1 MGIRTN
7 YTALPLGTNG
17 VGVGTIDV
25 VVPVNV
31 NNPCAPCDDLIQ
43 AEVVCEKN
51 DVWNRN
57 LCANDYCYNH
67 PVLPGDCLDFQFQFQ
82 NTRQSRTAW
91 KLYNYEQL
99 PNILYTWYHY
109 SLNPTNWTIRAR
121 IFNACTEQEFTIPTP
136 SVHNYADDLMVGATV
151 MLDLDRDASSRTLPL
166 LAWYRW
172 VQNIRFCLPTTLPA
186 GFPEEFYFE
195 FTVRPFSGA
204 NYTVYSQVYEI
215 AKCRPTIQLEG
226 VYNYTDCFGY
236 RYSAPRNLP
245 TRDGILFLD
254 DFGDKVGFGSQVIAQ
269 RSVKSSV
276 AYRNLHRFY
285 GNAEYNDFFIEKDI
299 PERQCFSIK
308 TKSYPIFRVRLDRL
322 PPYVA
327 EIYNNNISGKVAL
340 LTGANTH
347 PATLQ
352 VQPQGGASKSNDDN
366 NMWYVDNNLRGC
378 ECLDYQQC

>member
-1 MGIRTN
+1 MT
-7 YTALPLGTNG
+7 
-17 VGVGTIDV
+17 
-25 VVPVNV
+25 
-31 NNPCAPCDDLIQ
+31 
-43 AEVVCEKN
+43 
-51 DVWNRN
+51 
-57 LCANDYCYNH
+57 
-67 PVLPGDCLDFQFQFQ
+67 
-82 NTRQSRTAW
+82 
-91 KLYNYEQL
+91 
-99 PNILYTWYHY
+99 
-109 SLNPTNWTIRAR
+109 
-121 IFNACTEQEFTIPTP
+121 
-136 SVHNYADDLMVGATV
+136 GATV

-172 VQNIRFCLPTTLPA
+172 VQNIRFCLPTTLPT

-226 VYNYTDCFGY
+226 VYSYTDCFGY
-236 RYSAPRNLP
+236 RYSVPRPLRGRLEELADP
-245 TRDGILFLD
+245 LK
-254 DFGDKVGFGSQVIAQ
+254 FGAQVIAQ
-269 RSVKSSV
+269 KSIKTPV
-276 AYRNLHRFY
+276 GYRNLHRFY

-299 PERQCFSIK
+299 PERQCYSIK

-327 EIYNNNISGKVAL
+327 EIYNNNITGSVAL